1 MLNEHGLDK
10 SPIER
15 DRLASD
21 EPNDRL
27 LLPTWTPGSG
37 WRTGGICR
45 HLYTHKLLICLLSSH
60 EDGLKN
66 QTKPSNCRQLKSTTC
81 ASIWI

>member
-10 SPIER
+10 LPIER

-27 LLPTWTPGSG
+27 LLPT
-37 WRTGGICR
+37 
-45 HLYTHKLLICLLSSH
+45 
-60 EDGLKN
+60 
-66 QTKPSNCRQLKSTTC
+66 
-81 ASIWI
+81 